1 MERWVAFL
9 LRQRAAVLLL
19 AVAALGIGYLAWRN
33 LPVDAFPDATNV
45 QVMVLADAPGLTAAD
60 VEMRVTYPMEQRLG
74 GIPRVLQ
81 VRSLSRAELSQV
93 VIVFEDGTDIY
104 WARQVVF
111 ERLADARE
119 SLPAGVV
126 PELGPISTGLGEI
139 YQYTLHGGGL
149 DAMELRSVQDWLVAP
164 RLRTIPGITEV
175 NSFGGKMRQ
184 IHVLPKPERLLEY
197 GIPLRDVVEAL
208 ERNNA
213 NAPGSFVVHGWE
225 QTYVRSVG
233 LLRGLDD
240 IGSIVLRASDGR
252 AVFLREVADVE
263 VGFGPRQGAVTRDA
277 KGEVVAG
284 MAIMLRG
291 ANSKDTVDRVKA
303 AIPEIQR
310 SLPKGVV
317 IDAFYDR
324 TELVDQVLGTVKDA
338 LAQGALFVALILLV
352 LLGEFRTALVVI
364 LAIPL
369 TFALALVL
377 MDWRQLTLNLMSV
390 GGLTFSVGIVVDASI
405 VVGENILRHLGLR
418 KEGVPRAVAI
428 AGAVREVGSP
438 VFFSVLIIGT
448 VLVPLLTLQG
458 MEGKMFG
465 PLALTMILAVLS
477 SIAVALVIV
486 PVLCDVLLRSKP
498 HKDALVLRAL
508 RAAYRGLLGAA
519 LRIRWVLLPAAV
531 GALVWAGWLAGG
543 IGTEFMPALDEG
555 AIAINVVRLPT
566 ASLDGSVDVATFMES
581 RLRTYPEVRTVVSK
595 TGRAEI
601 SEDPMGPEQTDV
613 LIMLKPREEWTT
625 GRTREQLE
633 QAIRKDL
640 EQIPGLRFAFSQPIA
655 LRVNE
660 LISGVKAD
668 LAVKVFGPDLDRL
681 RGYADRV
688 AAETRSVPGAVD
700 VKVEQVSGLTQLD
713 IELNRAA
720 AARFGINVA
729 DVNEL
734 ISTAVG
740 GAEATT
746 LVEGERR
753 TAVTVRYPERSR
765 RDRTDLERLLVE
777 GTGGARVPL
786 GSIATIREVEGPA
799 QVGRETGMRRVN
811 VEVNVR
817 GRDLGGF
824 VEDVKRRL
832 AALEEELPAGYFLS
846 YGGQFENQ
854 ERAMARLAI
863 VVPLSLGLIVVF
875 LFLALRAV
883 RDVLLVVAVLPFAVA
898 GGAITM
904 VVTGTTLSVS
914 TAVAFVLLFGIS
926 VANGTVLV
934 AFFRQ
939 LLNEGRDALD
949 AVRTGCDL
957 RLRPLLLTACCTL
970 LGALPMAYASGPG
983 AEIQR
988 PVALVVLGGLASSL
1002 LVTLLVLPVAWLVTT
1017 PRRKAPGAG
1026 TDETPPPAAEAPP
1039 SAEAPAEAAAP

>member
-1 MERWVAFL
+1 MHAWVAFL

-19 AVAALGIGYLAWRN
+19 VAAALGVGFLAWRN
-33 LPVDAFPDATNV
+33 LPVDAFPDTTNV
-45 QVMVLADAPGLTAAD
+45 QVMVLADAPGLTAGD

-74 GIPRVLQ
+74 GIPRVMQ

-119 SLPAGVV
+119 SLPEGVV

-139 YQYTLHGGGL
+139 FQYSLHGGGL
-149 DAMELRSVQDWLVAP
+149 DPMELRSVQEWLVAP
-164 RLRTIPGITEV
+164 RLRTIPGINEV
-175 NSFGGKMRQ
+175 NSFGGKLRQ
-184 IHVLPKPERLLEY
+184 VHVVPRPERLLEY
-197 GIPLRDVVEAL
+197 GIPLRDVVAAL
-208 ERNNA
+208 AANNA
-213 NAPGSFVVHGWE
+213 NAPGSFIVHGWE

-233 LLRGLDD
+233 LLRTLDD
-240 IGSIVLRASDGR
+240 MRRIVLRASDGR
-252 AVFLREVADVE
+252 AVYLRDVADVAI
-263 VGFGPRQGAVTRDA
+263 GAGPRQGAVTRDG

-291 ANSKDTVDRVKA
+291 ANSDETVHRVKD

-310 SLPKGVV
+310 SLPPGVV
-317 IDAFYDR
+317 VDAFYDR
-324 TELVDQVLGTVKDA
+324 TELVDQVLATVQSA
-338 LAQGALFVALILLV
+338 LGQGAIFVALILLL
-352 LLGEFRTALVVI
+352 LLGELRTALVVV

-369 TFALALVL
+369 TFALAFLL
-377 MDWRQLTLNLMSV
+377 MGWRELTLNLMSV
-390 GGLTFSVGIVVDASI
+390 GGLTFAVGIVVDASI
-405 VVGENILRHLGLR
+405 VVGENVLRHLGLR
-418 KEGVPRAVAI
+418 REGVSRAATI

-477 SIAVALVIV
+477 SIAVALIAV
-486 PVLCDVLLRSKP
+486 PVLCDVLLRSRP
-498 HKDALVLRAL
+498 LREPLVLRAL
-508 RAAYRGLLGAA
+508 RAAYRGVLGAA
-519 LRIRWVLLPAAV
+519 LRLRWLLLPAALA
-531 GALVWAGWLAGG
+531 ALAWAAWLARGV
-543 IGTEFMPALDEG
+543 GTEYMPALDEG

-566 ASLDGSVDVATFMES
+566 ASLDGSVDVATFMER
-581 RLRTYPEVRTVVSK
+581 RLQRYPEVRTVVSK

-613 LIMLKPREEWTT
+613 LIMLKPREDWTS
-625 GRTREQLE
+625 GRSREQLE
-633 QAIRKDL
+633 QAIRTDL

-681 RGYADRV
+681 RAYADRV
-688 AAETRSVPGAVD
+688 AAEARGVPGAVD

-720 AARFGINVA
+720 AARYGINVA

-734 ISTAVG
+734 VATAVG
-740 GAEATT
+740 GTEATT

-753 TAVTVRYPERSR
+753 TAVTVRFPEGARGDRSAI
-765 RDRTDLERLLVE
+765 ESLLVE
-777 GTGGARVPL
+777 GAGGAHVPL
-786 GSIATIREVEGPA
+786 GSVAEIQEVEGPA
-799 QVGRETGMRRVN
+799 QVGREAGMRRVS

-832 AALEEELPAGYFLS
+832 AALEEELPAGYYLA

-854 ERAMARLAI
+854 QRAMARLAI
-863 VVPLSLGLIVVF
+863 VVPLSIALVTVF
-875 LFLALRAV
+875 LFLALRSL
-883 RDVLLVVAVLPFAVA
+883 RDVLLVIAVLPFAVA
-898 GGAITM
+898 GGVVTM
-904 VVTGTTLSVS
+904 VATGTSLSVS
-914 TAVAFVLLFGIS
+914 TAVAFILLFGIS
-926 VANGTVLV
+926 VENGIVLV

-939 LLNEGRDALD
+939 LYNEGREALD

-957 RLRPLLLTACCTL
+957 RLRPLMLTALTTL
-970 LGALPMAYASGPG
+970 LGTVPMAYAAGPG

-1017 PRRKAPGAG
+1017 PRRKAPAA
-1026 TDETPPPAAEAPP
+1026 DAAPPPAAEAPP
-1039 SAEAPAEAAAP
+1039 FAETPAEAATP